1 MPDKPAR
8 TTTSAPHVPI
18 SLRMRNLNLNLP
30 SDYYKRLGN
39 AQNRPL
45 GLTRGPLGAK
55 LPTAGPKSKPISDSA
70 LKSILKKVSS
80 LKTKIHI
87 KRGGGKVEIG
97 LSGVTSEIMVPTP
110 KSSKERTTLG
120 VKVGYGG
127 TFAAYKA
134 RVYELGPGLLLK
146 EKISTA
152 SGQPFRLEYTHK
164 QLAIALTFK
173 SNDKKGMSFDRWE
186 FSISWGKIGPD
197 VQGLGEIFKKGE
209 ASARSVLGALQLLDS
224 LDDVK
229 QVTNAVKPHIEPIQ
243 KSVESAASIMKV
255 QQGIN
260 VSFKIEGPCQRVQI
274 PLGASL
280 EDRIK
285 FGVKGMIY
293 LTVRF

>member
-1 MPDKPAR
+1 MPDKPVR
-8 TTTSAPHVPI
+8 PTTSVPHVPT
-18 SLRMRNLNLNLP
+18 SLRMRKLNLNLP

-55 LPTAGPKSKPISDSA
+55 LLSAGPKSKPISESA
-70 LKSILKKVSS
+70 LNSVLKKVLP
-80 LKTKIHI
+80 LKTKIEI
-87 KRGGGKVEIG
+87 KRGGGKVQIG
-97 LSGVTSEIMVPTP
+97 LSGVTSEIMAPAP
-110 KSSKERTTLG
+110 KFSKERTTLG
-120 VKVGYGG
+120 VKVGYDG

-152 SGQPFRLEYTHK
+152 SGQPFRLEYSHK

-186 FSISWGKIGPD
+186 FSISWGNIGPD
-197 VQGLGEIFKKGE
+197 LQSLGEILKKGE
-209 ASARSVLGALQLLDS
+209 ESARSVLGALQLLDS

-229 QVTNAVKPHIEPIQ
+229 RVTNAVKPHVEPIQ
-243 KSVESAASIMKV
+243 KSVKSVASIMKT

-260 VSFKIEGPCQRVQI
+260 VSFKIEGPCQRVRI
-274 PLGASL
+274 PMGASL
-280 EDRIK
+280 EDRTK
-285 FGVKGMIY
+285 SGVKGMIY

>member
-1 MPDKPAR
+1 MPGKPASP
-8 TTTSAPHVPI
+8 TTSAPHVPT
-18 SLRMRNLNLNLP
+18 SLHMRKLNLNLP

-55 LPTAGPKSKPISDSA
+55 LPAAGPKSKPISESA
-70 LKSILKKVSS
+70 LNSVLKKVLP
-80 LKTKIHI
+80 LKTKIEI
-87 KRGGGKVEIG
+87 KRGGGKVQIG
-97 LSGVTSEIMVPTP
+97 LSGVTSEIMAPAP
-110 KSSKERTTLG
+110 KSSKERTILG

-152 SGQPFRLEYTHK
+152 SGQPFRLEYSHK

-186 FSISWGKIGPD
+186 FSISWGNIGPD
-197 VQGLGEIFKKGE
+197 LQSLGEILKKGE
-209 ASARSVLGALQLLDS
+209 ESARSVLGALQLLDS

-229 QVTNAVKPHIEPIQ
+229 RVTNAVKPHVEPIQ
-243 KSVESAASIMKV
+243 KSVKSVASIMKT

-260 VSFKIEGPCQRVQI
+260 VSFKIEGPCQRVRI
-274 PLGASL
+274 PMGASL
-280 EDRIK
+280 EDHTK
-285 FGVKGMIY
+285 SGVKGMIY

>member
-1 MPDKPAR
+1 MTGKTAIP
-8 TTTSAPHVPI
+8 TTSAPHVPT
-18 SLRMRNLNLNLP
+18 SLHMRKFNLNLP

-55 LPTAGPKSKPISDSA
+55 LPAAEPKSKPISESA
-70 LKSILKKVSS
+70 LKSMLKKVLS
-80 LKTKIHI
+80 LKTKIEI
-87 KRGGGKVEIG
+87 KRGGGKVQIG
-97 LSGVTSEIMVPTP
+97 LSGVTSEIMVPAP

-127 TFAAYKA
+127 TFEAYKA
-134 RVYELGPGLLLK
+134 RVFELEPGLLLK

-152 SGQPFRLEYTHK
+152 SGQPFRLEYSHK

-186 FSISWGKIGPD
+186 FSISWGNVGPD
-197 VQGLGEIFKKGE
+197 LQGLGEILKKGE

-229 QVTNAVKPHIEPIQ
+229 RVTNAVKPHVEPIQ
-243 KSVESAASIMKV
+243 KSVKSVASIMKT

-260 VSFKIEGPCQRVQI
+260 VSFKIEGPCQKVRI
-274 PLGASL
+274 PMGASL
-280 EDRIK
+280 EDRTK
-285 FGVKGMIY
+285 SGVKGMIY

>member
-1 MPDKPAR
+1 MPDKPAIP
-8 TTTSAPHVPI
+8 TTSVLHVPT
-18 SLRMRNLNLNLP
+18 SLHMRKLNLNLP

-55 LPTAGPKSKPISDSA
+55 LPAAGPKSKPISENA
-70 LKSILKKVSS
+70 LKSVLKKGLP
-80 LKTKIHI
+80 LKTKIEI

-97 LSGVTSEIMVPTP
+97 LSGVTSEIKVPTP

-127 TFAAYKA
+127 TFEAYKA

-152 SGQPFRLEYTHK
+152 SGQPFRLEYSHK

-186 FSISWGKIGPD
+186 FSISWGNVGPD
-197 VQGLGEIFKKGE
+197 SQGLGEILKKGE
-209 ASARSVLGALQLLDS
+209 ESARSVLGALQLLDS

-229 QVTNAVKPHIEPIQ
+229 RVTNAVKPHIEPIQ

-260 VSFKIEGPCQRVQI
+260 VSFKIEGPCQRVRI
-274 PLGASL
+274 PMGASL
-280 EDRIK
+280 EDRTK
-285 FGVKGMIY
+285 SGVKGMIY